1 MIVDSKGAPQQQKT
15 EWLNML
21 IYGPFGTGKTVLA
34 ATAQLCPE
42 TQNVFYADAE
52 GGTKSVRD
60 FDIQLDVF
68 RINTFAR
75 FNRLY
80 EFARNHSRM
89 RDELE
94 TLTPGTDAYKVT
106 YDNLRRLEAWV
117 HEIPD
122 SEALER
128 VQVPT
133 LYRTIVVDS
142 LTEVQKYNMYEI
154 LGIDIN
160 TAKLNTDFQQ
170 PEFKHWGK
178 NAEKM
183 RLLVRA
189 FRDIPM
195 HTIFCCLDMTT
206 KDEKDGSITIKP
218 SLPGKLSDETCGFL
232 DIVGYMH
239 AQETQDAEGKKY
251 LRRVLQVQPAG
262 KFNAKSRYMALGSY
276 IEEPT
281 IGKIIGLINAK
292 GPVILPGAP
301 PAVAKKEVVAPKTA
315 DTQKSTAAA
324 ATPSTAAT
332 PATAAPFPSA
342 NKTSAVVSGAAANK

>member
-1 MIVDSKGAPQQQKT
+1 MITNNNKIAPQKT

-42 TQNVFYADAE
+42 TQHVFYADAE

-60 FDIQLDVF
+60 FDIELDVF

-80 EFARNHSRM
+80 EFARNHARL
-89 RDELE
+89 RDQLE
-94 TLTPGTDAYKVT
+94 MQTAGTDEYKET
-106 YDNLRRLEAWV
+106 FDQLRRLEAWV

-122 SEALER
+122 AEALER

-154 LGIDIN
+154 LNIDIN

-232 DIVGYMH
+232 DIVGYLH
-239 AQETQDAEGKKY
+239 SQEVQNTEGKKS
-251 LRRVLQVQPAG
+251 LRRVLQVQPVG
-262 KFNAKSRYMALGSY
+262 KFNAKSRYMALGTY

-281 IGKIIGLINAK
+281 IGKIISLINEK
-292 GPVILPGAP
+292 RPIILPGVSPVVPKGTVTKAP
-301 PAVAKKEVVAPKTA
+301 ESPKGQAGAAAPLPMAATS
-315 DTQKSTAAA
+315 KSTTTAAA
-324 ATPSTAAT
+324 G
-332 PATAAPFPSA
+332 
-342 NKTSAVVSGAAANK
+342 K

>member
-60 FDIQLDVF
+60 FDIQVDVF
-68 RINTFAR
+68 RINTFTR

-94 TLTPGTDAYKVT
+94 TLIPGTDAYTVV

-117 HEIPD
+117 HELPQE
-122 SEALER
+122 EALTR
-128 VQVPT
+128 VPIPT
-133 LYRTIVVDS
+133 IYRTIVVDS
-142 LTEVQKYNMYEI
+142 LTEVQKYCMYDI
-154 LGIDIN
+154 LGVDIN
-160 TAKLNTDFQQ
+160 TADLSKENKQ
-170 PEFKHWGK
+170 PEFKQWGI

-189 FRDIPM
+189 FRDLNM
-195 HTIFCCLDMTT
+195 HTIFCCLDQTV

-218 SLPGKLSDETCGFL
+218 SLPGKLADEACGFL
-232 DIVGYMH
+232 DIVGYIH
-239 AQETQDAEGKKY
+239 TREETNAEGKKY
-251 LRRVLQVQPAG
+251 TRRLLQVQPAG
-262 KFNAKSRYMALGSY
+262 KINAKSRYTALGQY

-281 IGKIIGLINAK
+281 IQKLVDLINTK
-292 GPVILPGAP
+292 RPVILPGVPLATVKTAAKVP
-301 PAVAKKEVVAPKTA
+301 EVAKSTEPQKGQAVAAVSPN
-315 DTQKSTAAA
+315 STAAPLPLATTKPAA
-324 ATPSTAAT
+324 ATAS
-332 PATAAPFPSA
+332 
-342 NKTSAVVSGAAANK
+342 K